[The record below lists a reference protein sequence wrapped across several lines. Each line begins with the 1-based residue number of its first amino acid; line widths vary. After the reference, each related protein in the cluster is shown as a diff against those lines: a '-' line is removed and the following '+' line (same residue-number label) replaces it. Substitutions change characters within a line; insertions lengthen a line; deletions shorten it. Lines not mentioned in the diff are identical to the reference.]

1 METVAT
7 PETGGAPVQS
17 EFKLPD
23 NVTANSVEAAALEL
37 KHRRSQPKSETKP
50 EVKAETK
57 SEPDKSVETKPE
69 TISEPDKPAN
79 TAQQDEPTETAD
91 EPADLLD
98 AQADTAQE
106 PAVTPE
112 ILAKHFG
119 LPASSFVV
127 DSDGVKIK
135 TKVDGVE
142 STVSLSE
149 AVKNY
154 QLESSVNRRFMEHAE
169 QKKQFEQRQAQVLQ
183 AIQAKNQQL
192 DQYLELAQA
201 QLMGEFRGVNW
212 DQLKQTDPVA
222 YNSLRLEYEDRSR
235 ALSGALQ
242 QRNAE
247 RQAQAVQWKQAEEQR
262 LKAESAKLPEIIP
275 EWRDP
280 KVMETEQ
287 AELRKFLMET
297 HRFSTED
304 VAAVSRSTHRAIPI
318 IRDAWQWQKHL
329 RKMKEVK
336 KQVQAA
342 PKMAAP
348 GTQGAKGTSSDK
360 SVRDAQGRFAQS
372 HSLEDAVKLR
382 KLTREKQLRR

>member
-7 PETGGAPVQS
+7 PETGGATAPVQS

-37 KHRRSQPKSETKP
+37 KHRRQVKEPPKDPPKETQEQPKEAAKPVETA
-50 EVKAETK
+50 KAEDAPK
-57 SEPDKSVETKPE
+57 IEPEET
-69 TISEPDKPAN
+69 TSDS
-79 TAQQDEPTETAD
+79 
-91 EPADLLD
+91 ADLLD
-98 AQADTAQE
+98 TDDSAETTVQE

-112 ILAKHFG
+112 MLAKHFG
-119 LPASSFVV
+119 LPASSFLV
-127 DSDGVKIK
+127 DADGVKIK

-142 STVSLSE
+142 GTISLSE

-169 QKKQFEQRQAQVLQ
+169 QKKQFEQRQAQVIQ

-192 DQYLELAQA
+192 DQYLSLAQA
-201 QLMGEFRGVNW
+201 QLMGEFKGVNW
-212 DQLKQTDPVA
+212 EQLKQTDPVA
-222 YNSLRLEYEDRSR
+222 YSTLRLEYEDRAK
-235 ALSGALQ
+235 ALQGALM

-247 RQAQAVQWKQAEEQR
+247 RQAEAVQWKQAEEQR

-297 HRFSTED
+297 HRFSAED

-329 RKMKEVK
+329 RKMQEVK

-348 GTQGAKGTSSDK
+348 GTQGAKGTSVDK
-360 SVRDAQGRFAQS
+360 TVRDAQGRFSQT
-372 HSLEDAVKLR
+372 HSLEDAAKLLKLR
-382 KLTREKQLRR
+382 RQSKIRR